1 MFVRISSVKR
11 SGTCY
16 EYAQLVESYRRSDG
30 KPGHRILFN
39 LGRITDRRLVDNLTA
54 AFQAARQQ
62 QSVVAT
68 DPAASAVP
76 RRPTANLR
84 YLDVAVVLELLR
96 DWDIPALLE
105 RSLPADEAE
114 VAASKVVLAL
124 VAQRCLEPDSK
135 LHATRWFPRTALP
148 ELLGIDPQQ
157 FNNTRVHRVL
167 DALDSA
173 SRDLMRGL
181 SERCAERAGRFAC
194 LFLDITDTWFVG
206 HGPSL
211 AVVGKTKE
219 GLFQR
224 KIGIVLLCD
233 PEGYPL
239 RWEVIAGNTAEQPA
253 MLEMI
258 RAAGDLPWLRD
269 APIVCDRAMGR
280 SSYIAEL
287 AATGLQF
294 ITALAAPEFEA
305 YAESMAPVAASLE
318 SLSTESDEQLAACA
332 EEARKRATAAG
343 MTFVDATL
351 LVMDLGRI
359 RCPWLASEQP
369 FRDDDR
375 AREALRLAQSIDESV
390 RSGEFSTFA
399 AAALARGHTR
409 DQAKW
414 YRPLL
419 RLSASVQQRILAGE
433 ACGRSISELRRI
445 SALPT
450 LEARDEAF
458 EQLLT
463 QPALRP
469 DLPTPVLSQKSAP
482 GAVEQLR
489 CAVYF
494 NPEAFAAQRLLV
506 HRTVE
511 SIHRYL
517 EDLNRQ
523 LAHPRSRITRTG
535 IQRRLEEKLGKHEL
549 LSAFRIEI
557 DERTIAGQSRLQ
569 ARLVRDEADWRRRRR
584 SDGFTV
590 IVAHPEVS
598 LDAERLS
605 RTYRAKDAVENDFH
619 IIKSLV
625 ELRPVR
631 HRTDGKVRA
640 HVSLCM
646 LALLAQRTLHAK
658 LAKTRARPELAF
670 EALEPCRLNYYAGRR
685 PLYTLTRPDDE
696 QRSLLRKLG
705 LLRLIDDR
713 EVAATVM
720 PRSAFV
726 PTDEAEDA

>member
-11 SGTCY
+11 GGTRY

-68 DPAASAVP
+68 DPSASALP

-84 YLDVAVVLELLR
+84 YLDAAVVLELLR
-96 DWDIPALLE
+96 EWDVPDLLE
-105 RSLPADEAE
+105 RSLPVDEAE
-114 VAASKVVLAL
+114 IAASKVVLAL

-148 ELLGIDPQQ
+148 ELLGIDPQR

-167 DALDSA
+167 DALDGA

-181 SERCAERAGRFAC
+181 SQRCAERAGGFAC

-206 HGPSL
+206 DGPSL
-211 AVVGKTKE
+211 AAMGKTKE

-224 KIGIVLLCD
+224 KIGIVLLCSPD
-233 PEGYPL
+233 GYPL

-258 RAAGDLPWLRD
+258 RAAGDLSWLRD

-280 SSYIAEL
+280 SSYLAEL
-287 AATGLQF
+287 AATGLPF
-294 ITALAAPEFEA
+294 ITALATTEFEA
-305 YAESMAPVAASLE
+305 YAGPMLPVAGSLE
-318 SLSTESDEQLAACA
+318 SLNAESEEQRAPCT
-332 EEARKRATAAG
+332 EEATRRAIAAG
-343 MTFVDATL
+343 MTYADPTL
-351 LVMDLGRI
+351 LVMDHGLV
-359 RCPWLASEQP
+359 RCPWLASDQP
-369 FRDDDR
+369 LREEDRVRD
-375 AREALRLAQSIDESV
+375 ALRLAQSIRELV
-390 RSGEFSTFA
+390 RAGEFSTFT

-419 RLSASVQQRILAGE
+419 RLPDNVQRRILAGE
-433 ACGRSISELRRI
+433 AYGRSIREMRRV
-445 SALPT
+445 AGLPT
-450 LEARDEAF
+450 LEARSEAF
-458 EQLLT
+458 DQLLT
-463 QPALRP
+463 EPAP
-469 DLPTPVLSQKSAP
+469 ASDLPIPVRPQKSAP
-482 GAVEQLR
+482 RAVEQLR

-494 NPEAFAAQRLLV
+494 NPEAFATQRMLV
-506 HRTVE
+506 HRTIE
-511 SIHRYL
+511 SIRRNL
-517 EDLNRQ
+517 DDLNRQ
-523 LAHPRSRITRTG
+523 LAHPRSRMTRAG
-535 IQRRLEEKLGKHEL
+535 IHRRLEEKLRKHEL

-557 DERTIAGQSRLQ
+557 EEQTIAGQSRLQ
-569 ARLVRDEADWRRRRR
+569 ARLIRDETDWRRRRR
-584 SDGFTV
+584 CDGFSV

-598 LDAERLS
+598 LDAERLC
-605 RTYRAKDAVENDFH
+605 RTYRAKDAVEHDFR

-631 HRTDGKVRA
+631 HRTDSKVRA
-640 HVSLCM
+640 HVTLCM
-646 LALLAQRTLHAK
+646 LALIVQRTLHAK
-658 LAKTRARPELAF
+658 LAKSRARPELAF

-685 PLYTLTRPDDE
+685 PVYTLTRPNDE
-696 QRSLLRKLG
+696 QRLLLRKLG
-705 LLRLIDDR
+705 LLRLTDDR
-713 EVAATVM
+713 EVAAAVT
-720 PRSAFV
+720 PRNVFV
-726 PTDEAEDA
+726 STDEAEDA

>member
-1 MFVRISSVKR
+1 MFVRVSSVKR
-11 SGTCY
+11 GGTSY

-39 LGRITDRRLVDNLTA
+39 LGRITDRRLVENLSA
-54 AFQAARQQ
+54 AFQAARQH

-68 DPAASAVP
+68 DPSASAVP

-96 DWDIPALLE
+96 DWDVPELLE
-105 RSLPADEAE
+105 RSLPDEEPE

-124 VAQRCLEPDSK
+124 VAQRCLEPNSK

-181 SERCAERAGRFAC
+181 SQRCAERAGSFAY
-194 LFLDITDTWFVG
+194 LILDVTDTWFVG
-206 HGPSL
+206 DGPSL
-211 AVVGKTKE
+211 AAMGKTKE

-224 KIGIVLLCD
+224 KIGIVLLCS

-280 SSYIAEL
+280 SSYVAEL
-287 AATGLQF
+287 AAVGLQF

-305 YAESMAPVAASLE
+305 YAGSMAPIAASLE
-318 SLSTESDEQLAACA
+318 SLRAESDEQLAACA
-332 EEARKRATAAG
+332 EEATKRAVAAG
-343 MTFVDATL
+343 MTYVDATL
-351 LVMDLGRI
+351 LVMDVGHI
-359 RCPWLASEQP
+359 RCPWLASDQP

-399 AAALARGHTR
+399 AAALVRGHTR

-414 YRPLL
+414 YRRLL
-419 RLSASVQQRILAGE
+419 RLPTSVQQRILAGE
-433 ACGRSISELRRI
+433 ASGRSISELRRI
-445 SALPT
+445 AALPT
-450 LEARDEAF
+450 PESRNEAF

-463 QPALRP
+463 QPAFRP
-469 DLPTPVLSQKSAP
+469 DLPTPVLSQQAAP
-482 GAVEQLR
+482 GTLEQLR

-494 NPEAFAAQRLLV
+494 NPEAFAAQRMLA

-511 SIHRYL
+511 SISRHL
-517 EDLNRQ
+517 ADLNQQ
-523 LAHPRSRITRTG
+523 LAHPRSRITRAG
-535 IQRRLEEKLGKHEL
+535 IRRRLEEKLRKHEM
-549 LSAFRIEI
+549 LSAFQIEI
-557 DERTIAGQSRLQ
+557 EDQVIAGESRLQ
-569 ARLVRDEADWRRRRR
+569 ARLVRDEADWRTGWP
-584 SDGFTV
+584 DGFTV
-590 IVAHPEVS
+590 LVAHPEVS
-598 LDAERLS
+598 LDAEQLS
-605 RTYRAKDAVENDFH
+605 RTYRAKDAVEHDFH

-625 ELRPVR
+625 ALRPIR
-631 HRTDGKVRA
+631 HRTDSKVRA

-646 LALLAQRTLHAK
+646 LALLVQRTLHAK
-658 LAKTRARPELAF
+658 LTKTRARPELAF
-670 EALEPCRLNYYAGRR
+670 EALRALPA
-685 PLYTLTRPDDE
+685 
-696 QRSLLRKLG
+696 QLLR
-705 LLRLIDDR
+705 RTPAVSR
-713 EVAATVM
+713 
-720 PRSAFV
+720 
-726 PTDEAEDA
+726 